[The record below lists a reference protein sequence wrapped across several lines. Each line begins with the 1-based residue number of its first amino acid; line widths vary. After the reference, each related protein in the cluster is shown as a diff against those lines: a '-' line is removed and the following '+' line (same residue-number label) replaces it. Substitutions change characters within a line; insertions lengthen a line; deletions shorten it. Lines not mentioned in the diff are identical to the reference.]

1 MKNADFRNGASDF
14 QTENRNRQFL
24 TYGDEQIGQKASDR
38 FKNPQSVST
47 GRELSFS
54 WSRYCKFMRA

>member
-1 MKNADFRNGASDF
+1 MKNADFRNGASVF
-14 QTENRNRQFL
+14 QMGNRNWQFL
-24 TYGDEQIGQKASDR
+24 TYGGERIGQKVSDQ

-54 WSRYCKFMRA
+54 WSRCCKFMRA